1 MRRASAPE
9 SETRGQRALLIE
21 RHLFEP
27 RFPVSELRSGLL
39 ESNTVSS
46 DKIFVLDT
54 SVILH
59 DFNAFNSFDEHDVVI
74 PITVLEE
81 LDSFKKGNNVINL
94 QARSFMRELDR
105 LSESADI

>member
-1 MRRASAPE
+1 MS
-9 SETRGQRALLIE
+9 
-21 RHLFEP
+21 
-27 RFPVSELRSGLL
+27 
-39 ESNTVSS
+39 SN
-46 DKIFVLDT
+46 KIFVLDT

-59 DFNAFNSFDEHDVVI
+59 DFNAFNSFAEHDVVI

-105 LSESADI
+105 LSETDGVGLSRGSRGP